1 MCKYA
6 IVLEGDY
13 PPVCKYT
20 NKLCTWCILGNS
32 KTYEEAEKNEQSK

>member
-6 IVLEGDY
+6 VVLEGDY
-13 PPVCKYT
+13 PPICKYT
-20 NKLCTWCILGNS
+20 NDVCTLCILGNS